1 MNQCI
6 IFLYHFIKK
15 RSSSILVI
23 LIASQLLSLS
33 SCSSI
38 KNISIQVAVKPEY
51 PISEDVQSLAILN
64 RSLTRR
70 FSDLKADS
78 LEKILIANKM
88 MMDSLFRD
96 SIASDT
102 AIQVAAQALFGSGRF
117 DVVVPEARNIIRT
130 DNNGIV
136 NPLDTAFINEICR
149 DFKVDAVLILEN
161 FAERLESKY
170 TLNTKNGVFY
180 ENNEYSAATDVVYVS
195 DWRLY
200 RRNNFKPVI
209 RFQVADTIFWRHYSY
224 SLEDLYSQMPRI
236 KEALV
241 GGGIEAGLKLTKYI
255 SPKWVNQTRYYFV
268 TGKDEID
275 AAIPLIKNNKWE
287 EAAAVWMRY
296 ATVDSKAVRSKVEY
310 NLALAAEMVGK
321 IDMAIEWG
329 LKSFKTRYSRAAE
342 AYLKKLDTLLKAELK
357 ETKKSY

>member
-1 MNQCI
+1 MDHCI
-6 IFLYHFIKK
+6 IFLYRLIKK
-15 RSSSILVI
+15 GSSSILVI
-23 LIASQLLSLS
+23 LIAFQLLSLS

-51 PISEDVQSLAILN
+51 PISDDIQSLAILN
-64 RSLTRR
+64 RSMTSR

-88 MMDSLFRD
+88 MMDSVFRD

-102 AIQVAAQALFGSGRF
+102 AIQVAAQALFESGRF
-117 DVVVPEARNIIRT
+117 DVVIPEARNIIRT
-130 DNNGIV
+130 DTNSIV

-161 FAERLESKY
+161 FAERLETIY
-170 TLNTKNGVFY
+170 TLKNGVSN
-180 ENNEYSAATDVVYVS
+180 ENGEYSAVTDVSFVS

-200 RRNNFKPVI
+200 RRDNFKPVK
-209 RFQVADTIFWRHYSY
+209 RFQVSDIIFWKHYSY

-241 GGGIEAGLKLTKYI
+241 GGGIEAGLKLTNYI

-287 EAAAVWMRY
+287 EAAAIWMKY
-296 ATVDSKAVRSKVEY
+296 STTDSKAVRSKVEY
-310 NLALAAEMVGK
+310 NLALAAEMTGK
-321 IDMAIEWG
+321 IDLAIEWG
-329 LKSFKTRYSRAAE
+329 LKSFKTRYSKAAE
-342 AYLKKLDTLLKAELK
+342 AYLIKLDTLLKAELK